1 MSVLGAMQSKTI
13 IGTVPEHWNL
23 KIADEISLKIS
34 KGTTPPKDE
43 ISSESLIPFL
53 RVNNL
58 SFTFNG
64 CLDFKSDFI
73 FVSRRAHEK
82 FLSRSKAY
90 PEDVLM
96 NIVGPPL
103 GKIALLD
110 STYPEYNMN
119 QAIVFFRLDKTQIDV
134 NYFIAYLSSFVAQEW
149 LSARSKK
156 TSGQQNLTIETCK
169 LLPVPLPPLPEQQKI
184 AQILSIW
191 DKAITTT
198 EQLLFNS
205 QQQKKALMQQL
216 LTGKKRFYSNG
227 NYFYSVREG
236 FARSKLGTLPSDWKV
251 ELIKKHLWY
260 QEGPGVRNHQ
270 FTEQGVKLFNG
281 TNIQFNKID
290 LSNTT
295 THISEEEC
303 IGAYKHF
310 LVDDGD
316 LLIACSGISVDRFDE
331 KIAFASSAHLPLC
344 MNTSTMRFKPL
355 SGGVDITYFHYFM
368 QSLVFKNQIRR
379 QATGSAQ
386 LNFGPSHIG
395 KCFVV
400 IPSMEEQQKISTVLT
415 TADREIELLQ
425 TQLEALKQEKK
436 ALMQQ
441 LLTGKR
447 RVKMTGDA

>member
-1 MSVLGAMQSKTI
+1 MEIKPSDLGALPPDWKAVKFGVITKVRQGLQIAISERLTKPTLTSQEYITIQSI
-13 IGTVPEHWNL
+13 NRQNQGREYV
-23 KIADEISLKIS
+23 
-34 KGTTPPKDE
+34 
-43 ISSESLIPFL
+43 ESPSA
-53 RVNNL
+53 RV
-58 SFTFNG
+58 T
-64 CLDFKSDFI
+64 CKSD
-73 FVSRRAHEK
+73 
-82 FLSRSKAY
+82 
-90 PEDVLM
+90 DVLM
-96 NIVGPPL
+96 TRTGNTGIVVTGVEGAFHNNFFL
-103 GKIALLD
+103 IDFERKELD
-110 STYPEYNMN
+110 S
-119 QAIVFFRLDKTQIDV
+119 IFLV
-134 NYFIAYLSSFVAQEW
+134 NYL
-149 LSARSKK
+149 RSPRV
-156 TSGQQNLTIETCK
+156 QHVILTKAGASTIPD
-169 LLPVPLPPLPEQQKI
+169 LNHNDFYSIDFPLAPLPEQKKI
-184 AQILSIW
+184 AQILSTW

-198 EQLLFNS
+198 EKLLANS

-236 FARSKLGTLPSDWKV
+236 FAKSKLGALPSDWKV

-386 LNFGPSHIG
+386 LNFGPSHVG

-400 IPSMEEQQKISTVLT
+400 IPSLEEQQKIATVLSS
-415 TADREIELLQ
+415 ADQEISALQ
-425 TQLEALKQEKK
+425 QKLNALKQEKK

-447 RVKMTGDA
+447 RVKIDNKEVA